1 MAETTLTGTRTASVF
16 ERAHG
21 SIELRELTARQAA
34 VVRIDVPPSAMPDA
48 IGAAFAEVAGAA
60 ARAGVGMSGE
70 PFARYVAFGP
80 ERIVAE
86 VGFPVAGPVPESGRV
101 HPTFLPGGLVASA
114 VHVGP
119 YDTLHET
126 YARMQAWFAESGR
139 APGGEMWEVY
149 WSEPVG
155 DPATWRTEVCW
166 PVG

>member
-1 MAETTLTGTRTASVF
+1 MVETRSSGASGATVF
-16 ERAHG
+16 EREAG
-21 SIELRELTARQAA
+21 VVELRELEPRPAA
-34 VVRIDVPPSAMPDA
+34 VVRIDVPPAEISDA

-60 ARAGVGMSGE
+60 ARAGVAIGGE
-70 PFARYVAFGP
+70 PFARYVSFGP

-86 VGFPVAGPVPESGRV
+86 VGFPVAGPLPETGRV

-126 YARMQAWFAESGR
+126 YARMQAWIAESGR
-139 APGGEMWEVY
+139 TPGGEMWEVY

-155 DPATWRTEVCW
+155 DPTTWRTEVCW
-166 PVG
+166 PVA